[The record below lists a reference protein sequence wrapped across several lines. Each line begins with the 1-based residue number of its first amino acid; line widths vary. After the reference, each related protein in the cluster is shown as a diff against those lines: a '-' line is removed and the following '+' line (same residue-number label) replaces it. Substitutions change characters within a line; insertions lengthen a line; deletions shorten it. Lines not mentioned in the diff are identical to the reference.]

1 MNTKTIIGTTSSPS
15 LWTYKI
21 VITETSTDTTNR
33 TSTIKV
39 EHFLGRKSGAG
50 SSYFEG
56 AYTIKSVVAGETK
69 TSNKSMYSGT
79 ISAGGWKSIGSH
91 TFTVS
96 NTGNPTNISIS
107 GQQTSSIFSPTS
119 SSASGNMNL
128 TILHIAPK
136 INSVGMAELNTDV
149 SGTGLHP
156 TIVVYYLSKKKFSFN
171 VTAYEGATI
180 TTYNVYAN
188 DVLVGTSA
196 TNEVIVDFKALN
208 LATNILKYEVEDS
221 LGSKTTTST
230 EAYYVDYSKPTLEM
244 STTTI
249 KRKSSSTVGI
259 TENYATLRLNGNF
272 YKANDDIG
280 NNNTITKVEYKIWNT
295 TEPSYTDITSSAT
308 IGQDGTITISGLD
321 IQNIDFTSVY
331 NYKIVITDYFGS
343 QSEIKVGT
351 VPTGLAIWTEFRDR
365 VDFYN
370 ITKKG
375 YELFSNEY
383 SASEVIVGKWK
394 NGKPIYRVV
403 YETTT
408 TAGDNSIAI
417 SNISNDIDDII
428 TITGTTIQSNSNIIP
443 INYYHS
449 SSDYANLYYK
459 SANPESIIIRCGN
472 SYGFGT
478 TRLIIEF
485 TKTTD

>member
-1 MNTKTIIGTTSSPS
+1 MNTKTIIGTTSSPN

-21 VITETSTDTTNR
+21 VITETATDTINR

-107 GQQTSSIFSPTS
+107 GQQTSSIFNPS
-119 SSASGNMNL
+119 SSNASGTMDL
-128 TILHIAPK
+128 TVLHIAPK

-230 EAYYVDYSKPTLEM
+230 EAYYVNYSKPTLEM

-259 TENYATLRLNGNF
+259 TDSYATLRLNGNY
-272 YKANDDIG
+272 YKGNNEIG

-321 IQNIDFTSVY
+321 IYPVDFRDVY
-331 NYKIVITDYFGS
+331 NYKIVITDYFGN
-343 QSEIKVGT
+343 QSEIKEGT
-351 VPTGLAIWTEFRDR
+351 VPTGLAIWTEFSDR
-365 VDFYN
+365 VDFVKLTVN
-370 ITKKG
+370 NNNP
-375 YELFSNEY
+375 FEY
-383 SASEVIVGKWK
+383 STSETKVGLWT
-394 NGKPIYRVV
+394 NGKPIYRKVINDN
-403 YETTT
+403 TSS
-408 TAGDNSIAI
+408 GDNSI
-417 SNISNDIDDII
+417 SVSGLNIDEII
-428 TITGTTIQSNSNIIP
+428 KIEGTTTQSNNNIIP
-443 INYYHS
+443 LIYYHS
-449 SSDYANLYYK
+449 NTDFSNVYYRQGT
-459 SANPESIIIRCGN
+459 NELIVRCGS
-472 SYGFGT
+472 SYGYGNT
-478 TRLIIEF
+478 KIILEY
-485 TKTTD
+485 TKTIN